1 MAGMLKRSRLV
12 GDETRI
18 VLGVAS
24 KLRDHAI
31 HRIDGQKILQILTL
45 VDILVQLALFKE
57 FYRYIDASLDCPCR

>member
-1 MAGMLKRSRLV
+1 MAGILKRSRLV

-31 HRIDGQKILQILTL
+31 HRIDRQKILQILNL
-45 VDILVQLALFKE
+45 VDIWVQLALFKG
-57 FYRYIDASLDCPCR
+57 FYHYIDASLDCQCR